1 MAEIVP
7 YINEQ
12 QEIMKTAHYIRQFDY
27 YWPFY
32 LPDEI
37 FVRISS
43 FEPDILDRYWISN
56 YGKVYDENIG
66 GLMKPIIQSTG
77 YWAISLQ
84 RKKEYYTNH
93 NQHSKILNIH
103 YLVCRAFNGPKPT
116 PKHVVNHINSIRC
129 ANWDTNLEWL
139 TTKENVRYSVEHGG
153 KRPEISAKN
162 SVYPEEVVE
171 KICQLIQS
179 NENISANEISMI
191 VFGKPVDTPIR
202 GLIGRIR
209 QGKQWTHIISKY
221 DKVQPAFHD
230 NFNDDEAHKICQYL
244 QDHPESMIP
253 GVFNSNLLVLKNAL
267 GIDID
272 FLTTD
277 QKKHMGL
284 AVGRIKRRE
293 IYTRIS
299 SQYNF

>member
-12 QEIMKTAHYIRQFDY
+12 QEIMKNAHYIRQFGY

-32 LPDEI
+32 LPDEV

-93 NQHSKILNIH
+93 NQHSKIFNIH
-103 YLVCRAFNGPKPT
+103 YLVCTAFNGPKPT
-116 PKHVVNHINSIRC
+116 PKHVVNHINNIRC
-129 ANWDTNLEWL
+129 ANWNTNLEWL
-139 TTKENVRYSVEHGG
+139 TTKENVQYSIEYGG

-162 SVYPEEVVE
+162 SVYPEEIVE
-171 KICQLIQS
+171 KICQLMQS
-179 NENISANEISMI
+179 GITNYNEISMI
-191 VFGKPVDTPIR
+191 VFGKLADIPIR
-202 GLIGRIR
+202 GLISRIR

-221 DKVQPAFHD
+221 NKVKPAFHD
-230 NFNDDEAHKICQYL
+230 NFSDDQVHKICQYL
-244 QDHPESMIP
+244 QTHPESMIP

-272 FLTTD
+272 SLTTK
-277 QKKHMGL
+277 QKNSMGTSI
-284 AVGRIKRRE
+284 GEIKRRQK
-293 IYTRIS
+293 YTRIS